1 MWRVSRWT
9 LCAFRASRGL
19 VGVLL
24 ALTIACGWTQ
34 TTDGAPT
41 VVFLEPSDGAT
52 IPSDVDSIQIRFRLM
67 SPDNTN
73 LMRYQPFVNGLPGNE
88 PIPIDPPS
96 PQVELTILWRGVK
109 QFPDG
114 AHIISIKVVDAKG
127 REGMGSLTLYKGRD
141 STKPTAEILH
151 PKSGDTLRGQIPILV
166 RVSDDRGVR
175 GITVNATQRET
186 SKTQTIYMAIGNYG
200 RFMEVRVIWDTTMK
214 HPETKE
220 DLFPD
225 GIYLLQARIRDQE
238 GNEGVSNEVLVIVQ
252 NKVAQPLISQ
262 VAPGQT
268 ARGGAMPPNSLTETP
283 QTPQPSLPLTVPLSE
298 SKPLQIEGSKVAP
311 TQVPAQVA
319 IAAPAPQPSP
329 AAAVPTPESAGQ
341 KIAVELGLQKPE
353 ISLPQVATVTA
364 MPQPC
369 LTIAVPTSEGAGQKI
384 DSEKSLQKTDLPS
397 PQAATVTAMPQ
408 PCLTIAVPTSEGAGQ
423 KIDSEKSLQRT
434 DLPLPQVVGA
444 VPTSSHPSLGV
455 GYGESKVTAV
465 YSTLQPQ
472 LPVTAILQVASIE
485 RQPVNVPAGQIQL
498 ASAWLPP
505 APQTLQKSPEL
516 PEMPKVAAPTL
527 VPRLPAPEAKL
538 IVRRPS
544 RQTVHVEPAHSFR
557 YTVIAGDTLY
567 GLAERFGISV
577 KELAAANGLPEN
589 APLRIG
595 QRLII
600 PARPVTVLVDGKP
613 AECEVPTFIRNGIS
627 VGSFRA
633 AVEASGGIVSWDN
646 ERKQAIATLGTLN
659 IIATIGKSTLEVND
673 EQVPL
678 SIEPFLLRNRTFLP
692 LRELGTALGKEV
704 RWEKGTLL
712 METPKR

>member
-1 MWRVSRWT
+1 M
-9 LCAFRASRGL
+9 
-19 VGVLL
+19 
-24 ALTIACGWTQ
+24 
-34 TTDGAPT
+34 

-52 IPSDVDSIQIRFRLM
+52 IPSDVDSIQIRFRLI

-151 PKSGDTLRGQIPILV
+151 PKSGDTLRGQVPILV

-175 GITVNATQRET
+175 GITVSATQRET
-186 SKTQTIYMAIGNYG
+186 SKTQTIYMAVGNYG

-225 GIYLLQARIRDQE
+225 GIYLLQARVRDQE
-238 GNEGVSNEVLVIVQ
+238 GNEGVSSEVLVIVQ

-268 ARGGAMPPNSLTETP
+268 ARGGATPPVSLTETP
-283 QTPQPSLPLTVPLSE
+283 QTTQPSLPLTVPTGE
-298 SKPLQIEGSKVAP
+298 GKPSPIEGSKVTP
-311 TQVPAQVA
+311 TRVPAQVA
-319 IAAPAPQPSP
+319 IAVPAPQPRP
-329 AAAVPTPESAGQ
+329 AVAVPTPESAGQ
-341 KIAVELGLQKPE
+341 RVAIELGLQKPE
-353 ISLPQVATVTA
+353 ISLPQVAMATIT
-364 MPQPC
+364 PQPR
-369 LTIAVPTSEGAGQKI
+369 LTIALPTPEGAGQKVVT
-384 DSEKSLQKTDLPS
+384 EPGLQRRDLPS
-397 PQAATVTAMPQ
+397 PQVA
-408 PCLTIAVPTSEGAGQ
+408 
-423 KIDSEKSLQRT
+423 
-434 DLPLPQVVGA
+434 GA
-444 VPTSSHPSLGV
+444 VPTSSRPSLSV
-455 GYGESKVTAV
+455 GYGESKVAAS
-465 YSTLQPQ
+465 YAAPQPQ
-472 LPVTAILQVASIE
+472 LQVAATPQVASVE
-485 RQPVNVPAGQIQL
+485 RRPVNVPAGQIQL

-505 APQTLQKSPEL
+505 APRTLQKSPEL
-516 PEMPKVAAPTL
+516 SEMPKVAAPTL
-527 VPRLPAPEAKL
+527 VPRLPAPETRPVVKK
-538 IVRRPS
+538 PS
-544 RQTVHVEPAHSFR
+544 RQTVVEPAHSFR

-567 GLAERFGISV
+567 SLAERFGISV

-613 AECEVPTFIRNGIS
+613 AECEVPAFVRNGIS

-633 AVEASGGIVSWDN
+633 VVEASGGIVGWDN
-646 ERKQAIATLGTLN
+646 ERKRATATLGTLN
-659 IIATIGKSTLEVND
+659 LIATIGKSTLEVNG

-678 SIEPFLLRNRTFLP
+678 SIATFLLRNRTFLP

>member
-1 MWRVSRWT
+1 M
-9 LCAFRASRGL
+9 
-19 VGVLL
+19 
-24 ALTIACGWTQ
+24 
-34 TTDGAPT
+34 

-52 IPSDVDSIQIRFRLM
+52 IPSDVDSIQIRFRLI

-151 PKSGDTLRGQIPILV
+151 PKSGDTLRGQVPILV

-175 GITVNATQRET
+175 GITVSATQRET
-186 SKTQTIYMAIGNYG
+186 SKTQTIYMAVGNYG

-225 GIYLLQARIRDQE
+225 GIYLLQARVRDQE

-268 ARGGAMPPNSLTETP
+268 ARGGATPPVSLTETP
-283 QTPQPSLPLTVPLSE
+283 QTTQPSLPLTVPSGE
-298 SKPLQIEGSKVAP
+298 SKPLPIEGSKFTP

-319 IAAPAPQPSP
+319 IAAPALQPRP
-329 AAAVPTPESAGQ
+329 AVAVPTPESAGQ
-341 KIAVELGLQKPE
+341 KVAIELGLQKRE
-353 ISLPQVATVTA
+353 ISLPQVAMATIT
-364 MPQPC
+364 PQPR
-369 LTIAVPTSEGAGQKI
+369 LTIALPTPEGAGQKV
-384 DSEKSLQKTDLPS
+384 
-397 PQAATVTAMPQ
+397 VTEP
-408 PCLTIAVPTSEGAGQ
+408 
-423 KIDSEKSLQRT
+423 SLQRT
-434 DLPLPQVVGA
+434 DLPFPQVAGA
-444 VPTSSHPSLGV
+444 VPTSSRPSLSV
-455 GYGESKVTAV
+455 GYGESKVAAS
-465 YSTLQPQ
+465 YAKPQPQ
-472 LPVTAILQVASIE
+472 LQVAATPQVASVE
-485 RQPVNVPAGQIQL
+485 RRPVNVPAGQIQL

-505 APQTLQKSPEL
+505 APRTLQKSPEL
-516 PEMPKVAAPTL
+516 SEMPKVAAPTL
-527 VPRLPAPEAKL
+527 VPRLPAPET
-538 IVRRPS
+538 RPVVKKPL
-544 RQTVHVEPAHSFR
+544 RQTVVEPAHSFR

-567 GLAERFGISV
+567 SLAERFGISV

-613 AECEVPTFIRNGIS
+613 AECEVPAFVRNGIS

-633 AVEASGGIVSWDN
+633 VVEASGGIVGWDN
-646 ERKQAIATLGTLN
+646 ERKRATATLGTLN
-659 IIATIGKSTLEVND
+659 LIATIGKSTLEVNG

-678 SIEPFLLRNRTFLP
+678 SIAPFLLRNRTFLP

>member
-1 MWRVSRWT
+1 M
-9 LCAFRASRGL
+9 
-19 VGVLL
+19 
-24 ALTIACGWTQ
+24 
-34 TTDGAPT
+34 

-52 IPSDVDSIQIRFRLM
+52 IPSDVDSIQIRFRLI

-151 PKSGDTLRGQIPILV
+151 PKSGDTLRGQVPILV

-175 GITVNATQRET
+175 GITVSATQRET
-186 SKTQTIYMAIGNYG
+186 SKTQTIYMAVGNYG

-225 GIYLLQARIRDQE
+225 GIYLLQARVRDQE

-268 ARGGAMPPNSLTETP
+268 ARGGATPPASLTETP
-283 QTPQPSLPLTVPLSE
+283 QTTQPSLPLTVPTGE
-298 SKPLQIEGSKVAP
+298 GKPSPIEGLKVTP
-311 TQVPAQVA
+311 TQAPAQVA
-319 IAAPAPQPSP
+319 IAAPAPQPRP
-329 AAAVPTPESAGQ
+329 AVAVPTPESAGQ
-341 KIAVELGLQKPE
+341 RVAIEPGLQKPE
-353 ISLPQVATVTA
+353 ISLPQVAMATIT
-364 MPQPC
+364 PQPR
-369 LTIAVPTSEGAGQKI
+369 LTIALPTPEGAGQKV
-384 DSEKSLQKTDLPS
+384 
-397 PQAATVTAMPQ
+397 VTEP
-408 PCLTIAVPTSEGAGQ
+408 
-423 KIDSEKSLQRT
+423 SLQRT
-434 DLPLPQVVGA
+434 DLPSPQVVGA
-444 VPTSSHPSLGV
+444 VPTSSRPSLSV
-455 GYGESKVTAV
+455 GYGESKVAAS
-465 YSTLQPQ
+465 YAAPQPQ
-472 LPVTAILQVASIE
+472 LQVAVTPQVASVE
-485 RQPVNVPAGQIQL
+485 RRPVNVPAGQIQL

-505 APQTLQKSPEL
+505 APRTLQKSPEL
-516 PEMPKVAAPTL
+516 SEMPKVAAPTL
-527 VPRLPAPEAKL
+527 VPRLPAPETRPVVKK
-538 IVRRPS
+538 PS
-544 RQTVHVEPAHSFR
+544 RQTVVEPAHSFR

-567 GLAERFGISV
+567 SLAERFGISV

-613 AECEVPTFIRNGIS
+613 AECEVPAFVRNGIS

-633 AVEASGGIVSWDN
+633 VVEASGGIVGWDN
-646 ERKQAIATLGTLN
+646 ERKRATATLGTLN
-659 IIATIGKSTLEVND
+659 LIATIGKSTLEVNG

-678 SIEPFLLRNRTFLP
+678 SIATFLLRNRTFLP

>member
-1 MWRVSRWT
+1 MWRVSRWA
-9 LCAFRASRGL
+9 LCAFRASWGL
-19 VGVLL
+19 VGALV
-24 ALTIACGWTQ
+24 ALTVAFGWAQ
-34 TTDGAPT
+34 TTDGTPM

-52 IPSDVDSIQIRFRLM
+52 IPSDVDSIQIRFRLI

-151 PKSGDTLRGQIPILV
+151 PKSGDTLRGQVPILV

-175 GITVNATQRET
+175 GITVSATQRET
-186 SKTQTIYMAIGNYG
+186 SKTQTIYMAVGNYG

-225 GIYLLQARIRDQE
+225 GIYLLQARVRDQE

-268 ARGGAMPPNSLTETP
+268 ARGGATPPASLTETP
-283 QTPQPSLPLTVPLSE
+283 QTTQPSLPLTVLTGE
-298 SKPLQIEGSKVAP
+298 SKPSTIEGSKVTP

-319 IAAPAPQPSP
+319 IAAPAPQPRP
-329 AAAVPTPESAGQ
+329 AVAVPTPESAGQ
-341 KIAVELGLQKPE
+341 RVAIELGLQKSE
-353 ISLPQVATVTA
+353 ISLPQVAMATIT
-364 MPQPC
+364 PQPR
-369 LTIAVPTSEGAGQKI
+369 LTIALPTPEGAGQKVV
-384 DSEKSLQKTDLPS
+384 SEP
-397 PQAATVTAMPQ
+397 
-408 PCLTIAVPTSEGAGQ
+408 
-423 KIDSEKSLQRT
+423 SLQRT
-434 DLPLPQVVGA
+434 DLPSPQVAGA
-444 VPTSSHPSLGV
+444 VPTSSRPSLSV
-455 GYGESKVTAV
+455 GYGESKVAAS
-465 YSTLQPQ
+465 YAAPQPQ
-472 LPVTAILQVASIE
+472 LQIVATPQVASVE
-485 RQPVNVPAGQIQL
+485 RRPVNVPAGQIQL

-505 APQTLQKSPEL
+505 APRTLQKSPEL
-516 PEMPKVAAPTL
+516 SEMPKVAAPTL
-527 VPRLPAPEAKL
+527 VPRLPAPET
-538 IVRRPS
+538 RPVVKKPL
-544 RQTVHVEPAHSFR
+544 RQTVVEPAQSFR
-557 YTVIAGDTLY
+557 YTVIAGDTLRD
-567 GLAERFGISV
+567 LAERFGISV

-613 AECEVPTFIRNGIS
+613 AECEVPAFVRNGIS

-633 AVEASGGIVSWDN
+633 VVEASGGIVGWDN
-646 ERKQAIATLGTLN
+646 ERKRATATLGTLN
-659 IIATIGKSTLEVND
+659 LIATIGKSTLEVNG

-678 SIEPFLLRNRTFLP
+678 SIATFLLRNRTFLP

-712 METPKR
+712 MEKPKR

>member
-1 MWRVSRWT
+1 MWRVSRWA
-9 LCAFRASRGL
+9 LCAFRASWGL
-19 VGVLL
+19 VGALV
-24 ALTIACGWTQ
+24 ALTVAFGWAQ
-34 TTDGAPT
+34 TTDGAPM

-52 IPSDVDSIQIRFRLM
+52 IPSDVDSIQIRFRLI

-151 PKSGDTLRGQIPILV
+151 PKSGDTLRGQVPILV

-175 GITVNATQRET
+175 GITVSATQRET
-186 SKTQTIYMAIGNYG
+186 SKTQTIYMAVGNYG

-225 GIYLLQARIRDQE
+225 GIYLLQARVRDQE

-268 ARGGAMPPNSLTETP
+268 ARGGATPPVSLTETP
-283 QTPQPSLPLTVPLSE
+283 QTTQTSLPLTVPTGE
-298 SKPLQIEGSKVAP
+298 GKPFPIEGLKVTP
-311 TQVPAQVA
+311 TQAPAQVA
-319 IAAPAPQPSP
+319 IAAPAPQPRP
-329 AAAVPTPESAGQ
+329 AVAVPTPESAGQ
-341 KIAVELGLQKPE
+341 RVAIELGLQKPE
-353 ISLPQVATVTA
+353 ISLPQVAMATIT
-364 MPQPC
+364 PQPR
-369 LTIAVPTSEGAGQKI
+369 LTIALPTPEGAGQKVV
-384 DSEKSLQKTDLPS
+384 SEP
-397 PQAATVTAMPQ
+397 
-408 PCLTIAVPTSEGAGQ
+408 
-423 KIDSEKSLQRT
+423 SLQRT
-434 DLPLPQVVGA
+434 DLPSPQVAGA
-444 VPTSSHPSLGV
+444 VPTSSRPSLSV
-455 GYGESKVTAV
+455 GYGESKVAAS
-465 YSTLQPQ
+465 YAAPQPQ
-472 LPVTAILQVASIE
+472 LQIVATPQVASVE
-485 RQPVNVPAGQIQL
+485 RRPVNVPAGQIQL

-505 APQTLQKSPEL
+505 APRTLQKSPEL
-516 PEMPKVAAPTL
+516 SEMPKVAAPTL
-527 VPRLPAPEAKL
+527 VPRLPAPET
-538 IVRRPS
+538 RPVVKKPL
-544 RQTVHVEPAHSFR
+544 RQTVVEPAHSFR

-567 GLAERFGISV
+567 SLAERFGISV

-613 AECEVPTFIRNGIS
+613 AECEVPAFVRNGIS

-633 AVEASGGIVSWDN
+633 VVEASGGIVGWDN
-646 ERKQAIATLGTLN
+646 ERKRATATLGTLN
-659 IIATIGKSTLEVND
+659 LIATIGKSTLEVNG

-678 SIEPFLLRNRTFLP
+678 SIAPFLLRNRTFLP

>member
-1 MWRVSRWT
+1 M
-9 LCAFRASRGL
+9 
-19 VGVLL
+19 
-24 ALTIACGWTQ
+24 
-34 TTDGAPT
+34 

-52 IPSDVDSIQIRFRLM
+52 IPSDVDSIQIRFRLI

-151 PKSGDTLRGQIPILV
+151 PKSGDTLRGQVPILV

-175 GITVNATQRET
+175 GITVSATQRET
-186 SKTQTIYMAIGNYG
+186 SKTQTIYMAVGNYG

-225 GIYLLQARIRDQE
+225 GIYLLQARVRDQE

-268 ARGGAMPPNSLTETP
+268 ARGGATPPVSLTETP
-283 QTPQPSLPLTVPLSE
+283 QTTQPSLPLTVPTGE
-298 SKPLQIEGSKVAP
+298 GKPSPIEGLKVTP
-311 TQVPAQVA
+311 TQAPAQVA
-319 IAAPAPQPSP
+319 IAAPAPQPRP
-329 AAAVPTPESAGQ
+329 AVAVPTPESAGQ
-341 KIAVELGLQKPE
+341 RVAIELGLQKPE
-353 ISLPQVATVTA
+353 ISLPQVAMATIT
-364 MPQPC
+364 PQPR
-369 LTIAVPTSEGAGQKI
+369 LTIALPTPEGAGQKVVT
-384 DSEKSLQKTDLPS
+384 EPGLQRRDLPS
-397 PQAATVTAMPQ
+397 PQVA
-408 PCLTIAVPTSEGAGQ
+408 
-423 KIDSEKSLQRT
+423 
-434 DLPLPQVVGA
+434 GA
-444 VPTSSHPSLGV
+444 VPTSSRPSLSV
-455 GYGESKVTAV
+455 GYGESKVAAS
-465 YSTLQPQ
+465 YAAPQPQ
-472 LPVTAILQVASIE
+472 LQVAVTPQVASVE
-485 RQPVNVPAGQIQL
+485 RRPVNVPAGQIQL

-505 APQTLQKSPEL
+505 APRTLQKSPEL
-516 PEMPKVAAPTL
+516 SEMPKVAAPTL
-527 VPRLPAPEAKL
+527 VPRLPAPET
-538 IVRRPS
+538 RPVVKKPL
-544 RQTVHVEPAHSFR
+544 RQTVVEPAHSFR

-567 GLAERFGISV
+567 SLAERFGISV

-613 AECEVPTFIRNGIS
+613 AECEVPAFVRNGIS

-633 AVEASGGIVSWDN
+633 VVEASGGIVGWDN
-646 ERKQAIATLGTLN
+646 ERKRATATLGTLN
-659 IIATIGKSTLEVND
+659 LIATIGKSTLEVNG

-678 SIEPFLLRNRTFLP
+678 SIAPFLLRNRTFLP

>member
-1 MWRVSRWT
+1 M
-9 LCAFRASRGL
+9 
-19 VGVLL
+19 
-24 ALTIACGWTQ
+24 
-34 TTDGAPT
+34 

-52 IPSDVDSIQIRFRLM
+52 IPSDVDSIQIRFRLI

-151 PKSGDTLRGQIPILV
+151 PKSGDTLRGQVPILV

-175 GITVNATQRET
+175 GITVSATQRET
-186 SKTQTIYMAIGNYG
+186 SKTQTIYMAVGNYG

-225 GIYLLQARIRDQE
+225 GIYLLQARVRDQE

-268 ARGGAMPPNSLTETP
+268 ARGGATPPVSLTETP
-283 QTPQPSLPLTVPLSE
+283 QTTQPSLPLTVPTGE
-298 SKPLQIEGSKVAP
+298 GKPSPIEGSKVTP
-311 TQVPAQVA
+311 TQAPAQVA
-319 IAAPAPQPSP
+319 IAAPAPQPRP
-329 AAAVPTPESAGQ
+329 AVAVPTPESAGQ
-341 KIAVELGLQKPE
+341 RVAIELGLQKPE
-353 ISLPQVATVTA
+353 ISLPQVAMATIT
-364 MPQPC
+364 PQPR
-369 LTIAVPTSEGAGQKI
+369 LTIALPTPEGAGQKVVT
-384 DSEKSLQKTDLPS
+384 EPGLQRRDLPS
-397 PQAATVTAMPQ
+397 PQVA
-408 PCLTIAVPTSEGAGQ
+408 
-423 KIDSEKSLQRT
+423 
-434 DLPLPQVVGA
+434 GA
-444 VPTSSHPSLGV
+444 VPTSSRPSLSV
-455 GYGESKVTAV
+455 GYGESKVAAS
-465 YSTLQPQ
+465 YAAPQPQ
-472 LPVTAILQVASIE
+472 LQVAATPQVASVE
-485 RQPVNVPAGQIQL
+485 RRPVNVPAGQIQL

-505 APQTLQKSPEL
+505 APRTLQKSPEL
-516 PEMPKVAAPTL
+516 SEMPKIAAPTL
-527 VPRLPAPEAKL
+527 VPRLPAPET
-538 IVRRPS
+538 RPVVKKPL
-544 RQTVHVEPAHSFR
+544 RQTVVEPAHSFR

-567 GLAERFGISV
+567 SLAERFGISV
-577 KELAAANGLPEN
+577 KELAEANGLPEN

-613 AECEVPTFIRNGIS
+613 AECEVPAFVRNGIS

-633 AVEASGGIVSWDN
+633 VVEASGGIVGWDN
-646 ERKQAIATLGTLN
+646 ERKRATATLGTLN
-659 IIATIGKSTLEVND
+659 LIATVGKSTLEVNG

-678 SIEPFLLRNRTFLP
+678 SIAPFLLRNRTFLP

-712 METPKR
+712 METPKH

>member
-1 MWRVSRWT
+1 MWRVSRWA
-9 LCAFRASRGL
+9 LCAFRASWGL
-19 VGVLL
+19 VGALV
-24 ALTIACGWTQ
+24 ALTVAFGWAQ
-34 TTDGAPT
+34 TTDGAPM

-52 IPSDVDSIQIRFRLM
+52 IPSDVDSIQIRFQLI

-151 PKSGDTLRGQIPILV
+151 PKSGDTLRGQVPILV

-175 GITVNATQRET
+175 GITVSATQRET
-186 SKTQTIYMAIGNYG
+186 SKTQTIYMAVGNYG

-225 GIYLLQARIRDQE
+225 GIYLLQARVRDQE

-268 ARGGAMPPNSLTETP
+268 ARGGATPPASLTETP
-283 QTPQPSLPLTVPLSE
+283 QTTQPSLPLTVPTGE
-298 SKPLQIEGSKVAP
+298 GKPSPIEGSKVTP

-319 IAAPAPQPSP
+319 IAAPAPQPRP
-329 AAAVPTPESAGQ
+329 AVAVPTPESAGQ
-341 KIAVELGLQKPE
+341 RVAIELGLQKPE
-353 ISLPQVATVTA
+353 ISLPQVAMATIT
-364 MPQPC
+364 PQPR
-369 LTIAVPTSEGAGQKI
+369 LTIALPTPEGAGQKV
-384 DSEKSLQKTDLPS
+384 
-397 PQAATVTAMPQ
+397 VTEP
-408 PCLTIAVPTSEGAGQ
+408 
-423 KIDSEKSLQRT
+423 SLQRT
-434 DLPLPQVVGA
+434 DLPSPQVAGA
-444 VPTSSHPSLGV
+444 VPTSSRPSLSV
-455 GYGESKVTAV
+455 GYGESKVAAS
-465 YSTLQPQ
+465 YAAPQPQ
-472 LPVTAILQVASIE
+472 LQVAATPQVASVE
-485 RQPVNVPAGQIQL
+485 RRPVNVPAGQIQL

-505 APQTLQKSPEL
+505 APRTLQKSPEL
-516 PEMPKVAAPTL
+516 SEMPKVAAPTL
-527 VPRLPAPEAKL
+527 VPRLPAPET
-538 IVRRPS
+538 RPVVKKPL
-544 RQTVHVEPAHSFR
+544 RQTVVEPAHSFR

-567 GLAERFGISV
+567 SLAERFGISV

-613 AECEVPTFIRNGIS
+613 AECEVPAFVRNGIS

-633 AVEASGGIVSWDN
+633 VVEASGGIVGWDN
-646 ERKQAIATLGTLN
+646 ERKRATATLGTLN
-659 IIATIGKSTLEVND
+659 LIATIGKNTLEVNG

-678 SIEPFLLRNRTFLP
+678 SIAPFLLRNRTFLP

>member
-1 MWRVSRWT
+1 M
-9 LCAFRASRGL
+9 
-19 VGVLL
+19 
-24 ALTIACGWTQ
+24 
-34 TTDGAPT
+34 
-41 VVFLEPSDGAT
+41 VVFLEPSDGST
-52 IPSDVDSIQIRFRLM
+52 IPSDVDSIQIRFRLI

-151 PKSGDTLRGQIPILV
+151 PKSGDTLRGQVPILV

-175 GITVNATQRET
+175 GITVSATQRET
-186 SKTQTIYMAIGNYG
+186 SKTQTIYMAVGNYG

-225 GIYLLQARIRDQE
+225 GIYLLQARVRDQE

-268 ARGGAMPPNSLTETP
+268 ARGGATPPASLTETP
-283 QTPQPSLPLTVPLSE
+283 QTTQPSLPLTVPTGE
-298 SKPLQIEGSKVAP
+298 GKPSPIEGSKVTP

-319 IAAPAPQPSP
+319 IAAPAPQPRP
-329 AAAVPTPESAGQ
+329 AVAVPIPESAGQ
-341 KIAVELGLQKPE
+341 RVAIELGLQKPE
-353 ISLPQVATVTA
+353 ISLPQVAMATIT
-364 MPQPC
+364 PQPR
-369 LTIAVPTSEGAGQKI
+369 LTIALPIPEGAGQKVV
-384 DSEKSLQKTDLPS
+384 SEP
-397 PQAATVTAMPQ
+397 
-408 PCLTIAVPTSEGAGQ
+408 
-423 KIDSEKSLQRT
+423 SLQRT
-434 DLPLPQVVGA
+434 DLPSPQVVGA
-444 VPTSSHPSLGV
+444 VPTSSRPSLSV
-455 GYGESKVTAV
+455 GYGESKVAAS
-465 YSTLQPQ
+465 YAKPQPQ
-472 LPVTAILQVASIE
+472 LQVAATPQVASVE
-485 RQPVNVPAGQIQL
+485 RRPVNVPAGQIQL

-505 APQTLQKSPEL
+505 APRTLQKSPEL
-516 PEMPKVAAPTL
+516 SEMPKVAAPTL
-527 VPRLPAPEAKL
+527 VPRLPAPET
-538 IVRRPS
+538 RPVVKKPL
-544 RQTVHVEPAHSFR
+544 RQTVVEPAHSFR

-567 GLAERFGISV
+567 SLAERFGISV

-613 AECEVPTFIRNGIS
+613 AECEVPAFVRNGIS

-633 AVEASGGIVSWDN
+633 VVEASGGIVGWDN
-646 ERKQAIATLGTLN
+646 ERKRATATLGTLN
-659 IIATIGKSTLEVND
+659 LIATIGKSTLEVNG

-678 SIEPFLLRNRTFLP
+678 SIAPFLLRNRTFLP

>member
-1 MWRVSRWT
+1 MWRVSRW
-9 LCAFRASRGL
+9 AFCVFGARRGL

-24 ALTIACGWTQ
+24 ALMVACGWTQ
-34 TTDGAPT
+34 TTDGTPM

-52 IPSDVDSIQIRFRLM
+52 ISNDVDSIQIRFRLI

-151 PKSGDTLRGQIPILV
+151 PKSGETLRGQVPILV

-175 GITVNATQRET
+175 GITVSATQRET
-186 SKTQTIYMAIGNYG
+186 SKTQTIYMAVGNYG
-200 RFMEVRVIWDTTMK
+200 RFMEVRVVWDTTMK
-214 HPETKE
+214 HPETKD

-225 GIYLLQARIRDQE
+225 GIYLLQARVRDQE

-268 ARGGAMPPNSLTETP
+268 ARGGAVPPTSLTETP
-283 QTPQPSLPLTVPLSE
+283 QTTQPSLPLTVPPGE
-298 SKPLQIEGSKVAP
+298 SKPLVVESLKGTP
-311 TQVPAQVA
+311 TTQVPAQVA
-319 IAAPAPQPSP
+319 IAAPTTQPRP
-329 AAAVPTPESAGQ
+329 MVAVPTPESAGQ
-341 KIAVELGLQKPE
+341 RVAIELGLQKPE
-353 ISLPQVATVTA
+353 ISLPQVAMATIT
-364 MPQPC
+364 PQPR
-369 LTIAVPTSEGAGQKI
+369 LTIALPTPEGAGQKVA
-384 DSEKSLQKTDLPS
+384 SEPSLHRTDLPS
-397 PQAATVTAMPQ
+397 
-408 PCLTIAVPTSEGAGQ
+408 
-423 KIDSEKSLQRT
+423 
-434 DLPLPQVVGA
+434 PQVVGA
-444 VPTSSHPSLGV
+444 VPTSSRPSLSV
-455 GYGESKVTAV
+455 GYGESKVAAV
-465 YSTLQPQ
+465 YATPQPQ
-472 LPVTAILQVASIE
+472 LPVTTTPQVASIE

-505 APQTLQKSPEL
+505 VPRTLQKSPEL

-527 VPRLPAPEAKL
+527 VPRLPAPEARP
-538 IVRRPS
+538 IVKKPS
-544 RQTVHVEPAHSFR
+544 RQTIVEPVHSFR

-613 AECEVPTFIRNGIS
+613 AECEVPAFIRNGIS

-633 AVEASGGIVSWDN
+633 VVEASGGIVGWDN
-646 ERKQAIATLGTLN
+646 ERKQATATLGTLN
-659 IIATIGKSTLEVND
+659 LIATIGKSTLEVNG
-673 EQVPL
+673 EQIPL
-678 SIEPFLLRNRTFLP
+678 SIAPFLLRNRTFLP

>member
-1 MWRVSRWT
+1 M
-9 LCAFRASRGL
+9 
-19 VGVLL
+19 
-24 ALTIACGWTQ
+24 
-34 TTDGAPT
+34 
-41 VVFLEPSDGAT
+41 VVFLEPFDGAT
-52 IPSDVDSIQIRFRLM
+52 IPSDVDSIQIRFRLI

-151 PKSGDTLRGQIPILV
+151 PKSGDTLRGQVPILV

-175 GITVNATQRET
+175 GITVSATQRET
-186 SKTQTIYMAIGNYG
+186 SKTQTIYMAVGNYG

-225 GIYLLQARIRDQE
+225 GIYLLQARVRDQE

-268 ARGGAMPPNSLTETP
+268 ARGGATPPVSLTETP
-283 QTPQPSLPLTVPLSE
+283 QTTQPSLPLTVPTGE
-298 SKPLQIEGSKVAP
+298 GKPSPIEGSKVTP

-319 IAAPAPQPSP
+319 IAAPAPQPRP
-329 AAAVPTPESAGQ
+329 AVAVPTPESAGQ
-341 KIAVELGLQKPE
+341 RVAIEPGLQKPE
-353 ISLPQVATVTA
+353 ISLPQVAMATIT
-364 MPQPC
+364 PQPR
-369 LTIAVPTSEGAGQKI
+369 LTIALPTPEGAGQKVVT
-384 DSEKSLQKTDLPS
+384 EPGLQRRDLPS
-397 PQAATVTAMPQ
+397 PQVA
-408 PCLTIAVPTSEGAGQ
+408 
-423 KIDSEKSLQRT
+423 
-434 DLPLPQVVGA
+434 GA
-444 VPTSSHPSLGV
+444 VPTSSRPSLSV
-455 GYGESKVTAV
+455 GYGESKVAAS
-465 YSTLQPQ
+465 YAAPQPQ
-472 LPVTAILQVASIE
+472 LQVAATPQVASVK
-485 RQPVNVPAGQIQL
+485 RRPVNVPAGQIQL

-505 APQTLQKSPEL
+505 APRTLQKSPEL
-516 PEMPKVAAPTL
+516 SEMPKVAAPTL
-527 VPRLPAPEAKL
+527 VPRLPAPET
-538 IVRRPS
+538 RPVVKKPL
-544 RQTVHVEPAHSFR
+544 RQTVVEPAHSFR

-567 GLAERFGISV
+567 SLAERFGISV
-577 KELAAANGLPEN
+577 KELAEANGLPEN

-613 AECEVPTFIRNGIS
+613 AECEVPAFVRNGIS

-633 AVEASGGIVSWDN
+633 VVEASGGIVGWDN
-646 ERKQAIATLGTLN
+646 ERKRATATLGTLN
-659 IIATIGKSTLEVND
+659 LIAIIGKSTLEVNG

-678 SIEPFLLRNRTFLP
+678 SIATFLLRNRTFLP

>member
-1 MWRVSRWT
+1 MWRVSRWA
-9 LCAFRASRGL
+9 LCAFRASWGL
-19 VGVLL
+19 VGALV
-24 ALTIACGWTQ
+24 ALTVAFGWAQ
-34 TTDGAPT
+34 TTDGTPM

-52 IPSDVDSIQIRFRLM
+52 IPSDVDSIQIRFRLI

-151 PKSGDTLRGQIPILV
+151 PKSGDTLRGQVPILV

-175 GITVNATQRET
+175 GITVSATQRET
-186 SKTQTIYMAIGNYG
+186 SKTQTIYMAVGNYG

-225 GIYLLQARIRDQE
+225 GIYLLQARVRDQE

-268 ARGGAMPPNSLTETP
+268 ARGGATPPASLTETP
-283 QTPQPSLPLTVPLSE
+283 QTTQPSLPLTVPTGE
-298 SKPLQIEGSKVAP
+298 GKPSPIEGLKVTP
-311 TQVPAQVA
+311 TQAPAQVA
-319 IAAPAPQPSP
+319 IAAPAPQPRP
-329 AAAVPTPESAGQ
+329 AVAVPTPESAGQ
-341 KIAVELGLQKPE
+341 RVAIEPGLPKPE
-353 ISLPQVATVTA
+353 ISLPQVAMATIT
-364 MPQPC
+364 PQPR
-369 LTIAVPTSEGAGQKI
+369 LTIALPTPEGAGQKV
-384 DSEKSLQKTDLPS
+384 
-397 PQAATVTAMPQ
+397 VTEP
-408 PCLTIAVPTSEGAGQ
+408 
-423 KIDSEKSLQRT
+423 SLQRT
-434 DLPLPQVVGA
+434 DLPSPQVAGA
-444 VPTSSHPSLGV
+444 VPTSSRPSLSV
-455 GYGESKVTAV
+455 GYGESKVAAS
-465 YSTLQPQ
+465 YAAPQPQ
-472 LPVTAILQVASIE
+472 LQIVVTPQVASVE
-485 RQPVNVPAGQIQL
+485 RRPVNVPAGQIQL

-505 APQTLQKSPEL
+505 APRTLQKSPEL
-516 PEMPKVAAPTL
+516 SEMPKVAAPTL
-527 VPRLPAPEAKL
+527 VPRLPAPET
-538 IVRRPS
+538 RPVVKKPL
-544 RQTVHVEPAHSFR
+544 RQTVVEPAHSFR

-567 GLAERFGISV
+567 SLAERFGISV

-613 AECEVPTFIRNGIS
+613 AECEVPAFVRNGIS

-633 AVEASGGIVSWDN
+633 VVEASGGIVGWDN
-646 ERKQAIATLGTLN
+646 ERKRATATLGTLN
-659 IIATIGKSTLEVND
+659 LIATIGKSTLEVNG

-678 SIEPFLLRNRTFLP
+678 SIAPFLLRNRTFLP

-712 METPKR
+712 METPKH

>member
-1 MWRVSRWT
+1 MWRVSRWA
-9 LCAFRASRGL
+9 LCAFRASWGL
-19 VGVLL
+19 VGALV
-24 ALTIACGWTQ
+24 ALTVAFGWAQ
-34 TTDGAPT
+34 TTDGTPM

-52 IPSDVDSIQIRFRLM
+52 IPSDVDSIQIRFRLI

-151 PKSGDTLRGQIPILV
+151 PKSGDTLRGQVPILV

-175 GITVNATQRET
+175 GITVSATQRET
-186 SKTQTIYMAIGNYG
+186 SKTQTIYMAVGNYG

-225 GIYLLQARIRDQE
+225 GIYLLQARVRDQE

-268 ARGGAMPPNSLTETP
+268 ARGGATPPVSLTETP
-283 QTPQPSLPLTVPLSE
+283 QTTQPSLPLTVPTGE
-298 SKPLQIEGSKVAP
+298 GKPSPIEGLKVTP

-319 IAAPAPQPSP
+319 IAAPAPQPRP
-329 AAAVPTPESAGQ
+329 AVAVPTPESVGQ
-341 KIAVELGLQKPE
+341 RVAVEPGLPKPE
-353 ISLPQVATVTA
+353 ISLPQVAMATIT
-364 MPQPC
+364 PQPR
-369 LTIAVPTSEGAGQKI
+369 LTIALPTPEGAGQKV
-384 DSEKSLQKTDLPS
+384 
-397 PQAATVTAMPQ
+397 VTEP
-408 PCLTIAVPTSEGAGQ
+408 
-423 KIDSEKSLQRT
+423 SLQRT
-434 DLPLPQVVGA
+434 DLPSPQVAGA
-444 VPTSSHPSLGV
+444 VPTSSRPSLSV
-455 GYGESKVTAV
+455 GYGESKVAAS
-465 YSTLQPQ
+465 YAAPQPQ
-472 LPVTAILQVASIE
+472 LQVAATPQVASVE
-485 RQPVNVPAGQIQL
+485 RRPVNVPAGQIQL

-505 APQTLQKSPEL
+505 APRTLQKSPEL
-516 PEMPKVAAPTL
+516 SEMPKVAAPTL
-527 VPRLPAPEAKL
+527 VPRLPAPET
-538 IVRRPS
+538 RPVVKKPL
-544 RQTVHVEPAHSFR
+544 RQTVVEPAHSFR

-567 GLAERFGISV
+567 SLAERFGISV

-613 AECEVPTFIRNGIS
+613 AECEVPAFVRNGIS

-633 AVEASGGIVSWDN
+633 VVEASGGIVGWDN
-646 ERKQAIATLGTLN
+646 ERKRATATLGTLN
-659 IIATIGKSTLEVND
+659 LIATIGKSTLEVNG

-678 SIEPFLLRNRTFLP
+678 SIATFLLRNRTFLP

>member
-1 MWRVSRWT
+1 MWRVSRWA
-9 LCAFRASRGL
+9 LCAFRASWGL
-19 VGVLL
+19 VGALV
-24 ALTIACGWTQ
+24 ALTVAFGWAQ
-34 TTDGAPT
+34 TTDGAPM

-52 IPSDVDSIQIRFRLM
+52 IPSDVDSIQIRFRLI

-151 PKSGDTLRGQIPILV
+151 PKSGDTLRGQVPILV

-175 GITVNATQRET
+175 GITVSATQRET
-186 SKTQTIYMAIGNYG
+186 SKTQTIYMAVGNYG

-225 GIYLLQARIRDQE
+225 GIYLLQARVRDQE

-268 ARGGAMPPNSLTETP
+268 ARGGATPPASLTETP
-283 QTPQPSLPLTVPLSE
+283 QTTQPSLPLTVPTGE
-298 SKPLQIEGSKVAP
+298 GKPSPIEGSKVTP

-319 IAAPAPQPSP
+319 IAAPAPQPRP
-329 AAAVPTPESAGQ
+329 AVAVPTPESAGQ
-341 KIAVELGLQKPE
+341 RVAIELGLQKPE
-353 ISLPQVATVTA
+353 ISLPQVAMATIT
-364 MPQPC
+364 PQPR
-369 LTIAVPTSEGAGQKI
+369 LTIALPTPEGAGQKVV
-384 DSEKSLQKTDLPS
+384 SEL
-397 PQAATVTAMPQ
+397 
-408 PCLTIAVPTSEGAGQ
+408 
-423 KIDSEKSLQRT
+423 SLQRT
-434 DLPLPQVVGA
+434 DLPSPQVAGA
-444 VPTSSHPSLGV
+444 VPTSSRPSLSV
-455 GYGESKVTAV
+455 GYGESKVAAS
-465 YSTLQPQ
+465 YAAPQPQ
-472 LPVTAILQVASIE
+472 LQIVATPQVASVE
-485 RQPVNVPAGQIQL
+485 RRPVNVPAGQIQL

-505 APQTLQKSPEL
+505 APRTLQKSPEL
-516 PEMPKVAAPTL
+516 SEMPKVAAPTL
-527 VPRLPAPEAKL
+527 VPRLPAPET
-538 IVRRPS
+538 RPVVKKPL
-544 RQTVHVEPAHSFR
+544 RQTVVEPAHSFR

-567 GLAERFGISV
+567 SLAERFGISV

-613 AECEVPTFIRNGIS
+613 AECEVPAFVRNGIS

-633 AVEASGGIVSWDN
+633 VVEASGGIVGWDN
-646 ERKQAIATLGTLN
+646 ERKRATATLGTLN
-659 IIATIGKSTLEVND
+659 LIATIGKSTLEVNG

-678 SIEPFLLRNRTFLP
+678 SIAPFLLRNRTFLP

>member
-1 MWRVSRWT
+1 M
-9 LCAFRASRGL
+9 
-19 VGVLL
+19 
-24 ALTIACGWTQ
+24 
-34 TTDGAPT
+34 

-52 IPSDVDSIQIRFRLM
+52 IPSDVDSIQIRFRLI

-151 PKSGDTLRGQIPILV
+151 PKSGDTLRGQVPILV

-175 GITVNATQRET
+175 GITVSATQRET
-186 SKTQTIYMAIGNYG
+186 SKTQTIYMAVGNYG
-200 RFMEVRVIWDTTMK
+200 RFIEVRVIWDTTMK

-225 GIYLLQARIRDQE
+225 GIYLLQARVRDQE

-252 NKVAQPLISQ
+252 NEVAQPLISQ

-268 ARGGAMPPNSLTETP
+268 ARGGATPPVSLTETP
-283 QTPQPSLPLTVPLSE
+283 QTTQPSLPLTVPTGE
-298 SKPLQIEGSKVAP
+298 GKPSPIEGSKVTP
-311 TQVPAQVA
+311 TQAPAQVA
-319 IAAPAPQPSP
+319 IAAPAPQPRP
-329 AAAVPTPESAGQ
+329 VVAVPTPESAGQ
-341 KIAVELGLQKPE
+341 RVAIELGLQKPE
-353 ISLPQVATVTA
+353 ISLPQVAMATIT
-364 MPQPC
+364 PQPR
-369 LTIAVPTSEGAGQKI
+369 LTIALPTPEGAGQKV
-384 DSEKSLQKTDLPS
+384 
-397 PQAATVTAMPQ
+397 VTEP
-408 PCLTIAVPTSEGAGQ
+408 
-423 KIDSEKSLQRT
+423 SLQRT
-434 DLPLPQVVGA
+434 DLPSPQVAGA
-444 VPTSSHPSLGV
+444 VPTSSRPSLSV
-455 GYGESKVTAV
+455 GYGESKVAAS
-465 YSTLQPQ
+465 YAAPQPQ
-472 LPVTAILQVASIE
+472 LQVAATPQVASVE
-485 RQPVNVPAGQIQL
+485 RRPVNVPAGQIQL

-505 APQTLQKSPEL
+505 APRTLQKSPEL
-516 PEMPKVAAPTL
+516 SEMPKVAAPTL
-527 VPRLPAPEAKL
+527 VPRLPAPET
-538 IVRRPS
+538 RPVVKKPL
-544 RQTVHVEPAHSFR
+544 RQTVVEPAHSFR

-567 GLAERFGISV
+567 SLAERFGISV

-613 AECEVPTFIRNGIS
+613 VECEVPAFVRNGIS

-633 AVEASGGIVSWDN
+633 VVEASGGIVGWDN
-646 ERKQAIATLGTLN
+646 ERKRATATLGTLN
-659 IIATIGKSTLEVND
+659 LIATVGKSTLEVNG

-678 SIEPFLLRNRTFLP
+678 SIAPFLLRNRTFLP